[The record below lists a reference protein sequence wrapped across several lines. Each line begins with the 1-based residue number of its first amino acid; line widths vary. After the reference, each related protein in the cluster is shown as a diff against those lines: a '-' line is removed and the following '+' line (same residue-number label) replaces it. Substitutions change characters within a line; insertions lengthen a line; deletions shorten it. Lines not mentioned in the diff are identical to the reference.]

1 MEKDYAENLDL
12 MDKVDSEKVQI
23 FLNVQPEDGK
33 TGKEAFDDL
42 TQALGIENS
51 YKK

>member
-23 FLNVQPEDGK
+23 FLNVQPECKFRFVGTCLPLK
-33 TGKEAFDDL
+33 TVHL
-42 TQALGIENS
+42 C
-51 YKK
+51 